1 MDQIANMINMI
12 KNANARGHEFVIV
25 PFSNIKL
32 DIVNCLIKEGYLK
45 SVNRKTRK
53 GFPVLEIE
61 LSYKENGNPS
71 VAGTR
76 RISKS
81 SKRIYQGVKDIK
93 RTTSNYGT
101 IVISTPKGILTNKQ
115 ASKELVG
122 GEVLFR
128 IW

>member
-12 KNANARGHEFVIV
+12 KNASARGHESVIV
-25 PFSNIKL
+25 SFSNVKFAIA
-32 DIVNCLIKEGYLK
+32 NCLVKEGYLK
-45 SVNRKTRK
+45 SVNKKTRK

-61 LSYKENGNPS
+61 LSYQESGLPVVRGAK
-71 VAGTR
+71 

-81 SKRIYQGVKDIK
+81 SRRIYKGVKDIK
-93 RTTSNYGT
+93 RTIGEHGT
-101 IVISTPKGILTNKQ
+101 VVVSTPKGILTNKE

-122 GEVLFR
+122 GEVLFK